1 MLKPLRVGN
10 RWLEW
15 GKRTYIVGVLNVTPD
30 SFSDGG
36 LYFGVDKA
44 LRQAERLIEAGADLL
59 DIGGESTRPFSKPVP
74 LEEELSRVI
83 PVVKAIRERFDIP
96 ISVDT
101 YKAKVAEEAL
111 FAGANLVNDISAL
124 RFDAK
129 MAQVVA
135 GHQVP
140 VILMHMKGTPQTMQ
154 LDPSYEDVVQE
165 IKDFFLE
172 RIEAA
177 ERAGIRRENIILD
190 PGIGFGKRFED
201 NLKIIREIKAFLDL
215 GFPVLLGPSRKSFLG
230 QILEKEAQERDSGTM
245 AVVALA
251 AFQGVHLVRV
261 HNVEMAYDT
270 IKVIQAL
277 REVQ

>member
-1 MLKPLRVGN
+1 M
-10 RWLEW
+10 EW
-15 GKRTYIVGVLNVTPD
+15 GKRTYIAGVLNITPD

-59 DIGGESTRPFSKPVP
+59 DIGGESTRPFSQPVP
-74 LEEELSRVI
+74 LEEELSRII
-83 PVVKAIRERFDIP
+83 PVIKAIRERFDIP

-111 FAGANLVNDISAL
+111 SAGANLVNDISAL
-124 RFDAK
+124 RFDPK
-129 MAQVVA
+129 MAEVVA
-135 GHQVP
+135 RYQVP

-154 LDPSYEDVVQE
+154 IDPSYEDVIQE
-165 IKDFFLE
+165 IKQFFE
-172 RIEAA
+172 QRIEAA
-177 ERAGIRRENIILD
+177 ERAGIRREHILLD
-190 PGIGFGKRFED
+190 PGIGFGKRLED
-201 NLKIIREIKAFLDL
+201 NLKIIREVDAFFEL
-215 GFPVLLGPSRKSFLG
+215 GLPVMLGPSRKSFLG
-230 QILEKEAQERDSGTM
+230 QILDKEARERDTGTM

-261 HNVEMAYDT
+261 HNVEMARDT

-277 REVQ
+277 KEVQ